1 MFDNKIAYRDKII
14 RQYLKKR
21 DWDDDLLLG
30 QNAEFLL
37 MRKIIEFQF
46 NTEYYDG
53 ILGQYPYIYNYE
65 YEIITEA
72 GIGKG
77 DFIFT
82 DMKGNYLI
90 VECKSVSQK
99 STSSKRTAK
108 RKKLREQV
116 PRYVKHLKFKLPN
129 SKSII
134 GLGITDMKE
143 PFKLFCMA
151 YFNDSP
157 FKPIFNVNYIEEIDS
172 KEIEEVRKLWESL
185 L

>member
-65 YEIITEA
+65 YEIRTEE

-90 VECKSVSQK
+90 VECKSLSQK
-99 STSSKRTAK
+99 FTSSKRTAK
-108 RKKLREQV
+108 RKKLKEQV
-116 PRYVKHLKFKLPN
+116 PRYIKHLRFKLPN

-157 FKPIFNVNYIEEIDS
+157 FKPIFNVNYIEEIDP
-172 KEIEEVRKLWESL
+172 KEIEEVRGLWEKL
-185 L
+185 Y